1 MPKPSPRRSIAILF
15 CSLVLFA
22 LTGCSSLIVD
32 PMLPPFT
39 RSLEQQSNLDLLH
52 DGTPSLLL
60 LLDGLLANDPD
71 DRALLTAGAKA
82 YASYALLLTQFEETE
97 QARTYAERGRELAQA
112 LLATIPALAGAG
124 KAGPEELQPMLAK
137 VRAEDAGA
145 LFWGGYGWAV
155 WVRFQQGSPEALAA
169 LTRIEPIMAR
179 VLELDESYHHGSAHL
194 FLGALYGAKPALFGG
209 NPVASRAHFERAL
222 ALGQRRFL
230 TAQVTFAETYARQM
244 FDRELFQSLLE
255 EVLAAPLDASPDLK
269 ASNSLA
275 KMKARQLIE
284 QIDTFF

>member
-1 MPKPSPRRSIAILF
+1 MPKPTIRRKTEILL
-15 CSLVLFA
+15 CSLILFA
-22 LTGCSSLIVD
+22 LSGCSSLLVD
-32 PMLPPFT
+32 PMLDPFT

-60 LLDGLLANDPD
+60 LIDGLLANDPD

-82 YASYALLLTQFEETE
+82 YASYAMLLAQFQETE
-97 QARTYAERGRELAQA
+97 QACNYAERGRELAQA
-112 LLATIPALAGAG
+112 LLATIPALAGAD
-124 KAGPEELQPMLAK
+124 KAGPEEMKLLLAQ
-137 VRAEDAGA
+137 VSAEDAGV

-155 WVRFQQGSPEALAA
+155 WMRLQQGSPEALAA

-209 NPVASRAHFERAL
+209 NPAASRAHFERAL
-222 ALGQRRFL
+222 ALGRRQFL
-230 TAQVTFAETYARQM
+230 TTQVTFAETYARQM

-255 EVLAAPLDASPDLK
+255 EVLAAPLDATPHLK

-275 KMKARQLIE
+275 KMKARQLLA